1 MHITQKQGFF
11 VKDLSPIKNILSIM
25 EQKHFYKKMRD
36 CWTTGILYHARM
48 GQHFSP
54 KKIYQLI
61 ASVSRRGMFRVV
73 NMAMSQ
79 HFWDVLP
86 QIEIQN
92 DQILNLGYSHQW
104 EFFQFK
110 HLIFSVFQCSTV
122 TCHFMRLETSKKI
135 PTLLT
140 TLPLLTDTTVL
151 CLLSSQKTSRKSVLR
166 QSIRLQTLTMSLI
179 PDVTPRCQYYRP
191 MGGLAFQL

>member
-1 MHITQKQGFF
+1 
-11 VKDLSPIKNILSIM
+11 M
-25 EQKHFYKKMRD
+25 EQKHLYKKMRD

-61 ASVSRRGMFRVV
+61 SSVPRRGMFRVV

-104 EFFQFK
+104 EFF
-110 HLIFSVFQCSTV
+110 SV
-122 TCHFMRLETSKKI
+122 
-135 PTLLT
+135 
-140 TLPLLTDTTVL
+140 
-151 CLLSSQKTSRKSVLR
+151 
-166 QSIRLQTLTMSLI
+166 
-179 PDVTPRCQYYRP
+179 
-191 MGGLAFQL
+191 